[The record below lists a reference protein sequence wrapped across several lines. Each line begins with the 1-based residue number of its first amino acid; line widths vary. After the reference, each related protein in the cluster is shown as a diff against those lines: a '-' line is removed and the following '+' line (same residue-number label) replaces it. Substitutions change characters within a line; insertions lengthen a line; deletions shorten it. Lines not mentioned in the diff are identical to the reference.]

1 MGQSFPDSPTTWS
14 SSQFSLSPLWLSLS
28 LKPELTPKLT
38 PPSSMAPMDMVSPIL
53 EPMEPME
60 PTVPTVHMPM
70 VATTTARGPLR
81 PSPRLRLMPML
92 TTDTTAMPAPTPMVP
107 MVPVMDTDMVPTPMP
122 VPTTARG
129 LLMPSPRLRPTL
141 PSSIAPMDMASPML
155 EPMEPMEPTEP
166 MVPTPIPMVLAT
178 PTARGPLRPSPRLRL
193 TPLSST
199 PPPALPL
206 L

>member
-1 MGQSFPDSPTTWS
+1 MGQSFHDSPTTWS

-38 PPSSMAPMDMVSPIL
+38 PPSSMAPMDMASPML

-60 PTVPTVHMPM
+60 PTVPTAHMPM

-92 TTDTTAMPAPTPMVP
+92 TTDTT
-107 MVPVMDTDMVPTPMP
+107 PMP

-129 LLMPSPRLRPTL
+129 LLMPSPRLRPTP

-155 EPMEPMEPTEP
+155 EPMEPMVDTEP

-178 PTARGPLRPSPRLRL
+178 TARDLLRLSLRLRL

-206 L
+206 P

>member
-38 PPSSMAPMDMVSPIL
+38 PPSSMAPMDMVSPML

-92 TTDTTAMPAPTPMVP
+92 TTDTTAMP
-107 MVPVMDTDMVPTPMP
+107 

-129 LLMPSPRLRPTL
+129 LLMPSPRLRPTP

-155 EPMEPMEPTEP
+155 EPMEPMVDTEP

-178 PTARGPLRPSPRLRL
+178 PTARDLLR
-193 TPLSST
+193 
-199 PPPALPL
+199 
-206 L
+206 

>member
-60 PTVPTVHMPM
+60 PTVPTAHMPM
-70 VATTTARGPLR
+70 AATTTARGLLR

-122 VPTTARG
+122 VPTTTRG
-129 LLMPSPRLRPTL
+129 PLMPSPRLRPTP

-155 EPMEPMEPTEP
+155 EPTEPMVDTEP
-166 MVPTPIPMVLAT
+166 MVPTPIPMVAT
-178 PTARGPLRPSPRLRL
+178 PTARDLLRPSPRLRL

>member
-38 PPSSMAPMDMVSPIL
+38 PPSSMAPMDMVSPML

-60 PTVPTVHMPM
+60 PTVPIAHMPM
-70 VATTTARGPLR
+70 VAT
-81 PSPRLRLMPML
+81 
-92 TTDTTAMPAPTPMVP
+92 TTAMPAPTPMVP
-107 MVPVMDTDMVPTPMP
+107 MVLAMGTDMVPTPMP

-129 LLMPSPRLRPTL
+129 PLMPSPRLRLTP
-141 PSSIAPMDMASPML
+141 PSYIAPMDMASPML
-155 EPMEPMEPTEP
+155 EPMEPMVLDTEP
-166 MVPTPIPMVLAT
+166 MVPTPIPMAAT
-178 PTARGPLRPSPRLRL
+178 PTARDLLRPSLRLRL
-193 TPLSST
+193 TPLPST

-206 L
+206 P

>member
-1 MGQSFPDSPTTWS
+1 MP
-14 SSQFSLSPLWLSLS
+14 
-28 LKPELTPKLT
+28 
-38 PPSSMAPMDMVSPIL
+38 
-53 EPMEPME
+53 EPME
-60 PTVPTVHMPM
+60 PTVPTAYMPM
-70 VATTTARGPLR
+70 VATTTARGQLR

-92 TTDTTAMPAPTPMVP
+92 TMDTTAMPAPTPMVP

-129 LLMPSPRLRPTL
+129 LLMPSPRLRLTP

-155 EPMEPMEPTEP
+155 EPMEPMVDTEP

-199 PPPALPL
+199 PLPALPL
-206 L
+206 P

>member
-38 PPSSMAPMDMVSPIL
+38 PPSSMAPMDMVSP
-53 EPMEPME
+53 PTEPME
-60 PTVPTVHMPM
+60 PTVPTAPIPM
-70 VATTTARGPLR
+70 AATTTARGPLM

-178 PTARGPLRPSPRLRL
+178 TARDLLRPSPRLRL

-199 PPPALPL
+199 PPPALL
-206 L
+206 LP

>member
-38 PPSSMAPMDMVSPIL
+38 PPSSMAPMDMVSPML

-60 PTVPTVHMPM
+60 PTVPIAHMPM
-70 VATTTARGPLR
+70 VATTTARGLLR
-81 PSPRLRLMPML
+81 PSPRLRLMLML
-92 TTDTTAMPAPTPMVP
+92 TMDTTAMPAPTPMVP
-107 MVPVMDTDMVPTPMP
+107 MVLAMDTDMVPTPMP

-129 LLMPSPRLRPTL
+129 PLMPSPRLRLTP
-141 PSSIAPMDMASPML
+141 PSYIAPMDMASPML
-155 EPMEPMEPTEP
+155 EPMEPMVLDTEP
-166 MVPTPIPMVLAT
+166 MVPTPIPMAAT
-178 PTARGPLRPSPRLRL
+178 PTARDLLRPSLRLRL

-206 L
+206 P

>member
-1 MGQSFPDSPTTWS
+1 MGQSFHDSPTTWS

-38 PPSSMAPMDMVSPIL
+38 PPSSMAPMDMVSPML

-81 PSPRLRLMPML
+81 PSPRLRL
-92 TTDTTAMPAPTPMVP
+92 VP

-129 LLMPSPRLRPTL
+129 LLMPSPRLRPTP

-155 EPMEPMEPTEP
+155 EPMEPMVDTEP
-166 MVPTPIPMVLAT
+166 MVPTPMPMVAT
-178 PTARGPLRPSPRLRL
+178 PMARDLLRPSPRLRL

-199 PPPALPL
+199 PLPALPL
-206 L
+206 P

>member
-1 MGQSFPDSPTTWS
+1 MGQSFHDSPTTWS

-28 LKPELTPKLT
+28 LKPQLTPKLT
-38 PPSSMAPMDMVSPIL
+38 PPSSMAPMDMVSPML

-60 PTVPTVHMPM
+60 PTVPTVH
-70 VATTTARGPLR
+70 
-81 PSPRLRLMPML
+81 
-92 TTDTTAMPAPTPMVP
+92 TPMVP

-129 LLMPSPRLRPTL
+129 LLMPSPRLRPTP

-155 EPMEPMEPTEP
+155 EPMEPMVDTEP

-178 PTARGPLRPSPRLRL
+178 LTARDLLRPSPRLRL
-193 TPLSST
+193 TTLSST

-206 L
+206 P